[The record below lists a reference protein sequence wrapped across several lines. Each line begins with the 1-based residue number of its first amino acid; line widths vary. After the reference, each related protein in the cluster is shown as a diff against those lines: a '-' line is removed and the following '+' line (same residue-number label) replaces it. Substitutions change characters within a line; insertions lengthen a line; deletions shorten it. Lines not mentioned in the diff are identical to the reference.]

1 MKQLYRVRILPLLLI
16 LLGVPLIVLILILGI
31 LNAYDA
37 PIGEAVEQA
46 FSNSP
51 YDETIQATRL
61 ALAVPLRIIFILLVF
76 FLALVI
82 QQMSTRLAGGVL
94 RIQQKIVALI
104 SAESDTA
111 NEHAWV
117 SHWSPQRVA
126 TIQRMFAGIIS
137 FLAFSTAIYLSVSQ
151 FVEFGGLAIF
161 ATVISTA
168 LGYASRDYI
177 GDLLAG
183 ISNLFEDNLDV
194 GEKIEVK
201 RINNPLQGVVQMVSV
216 RRALLE
222 TPLGDRLMIPHGD
235 IRVFRNFSR
244 AAHSGTRLAIHVTAT
259 DLGRA
264 IELITDVTP
273 PHEDLPDLQAPWRVV
288 CVDGKLG
295 EFVTLEIIAQA
306 PFGRGVALRFQML
319 TFLERTLRENG
330 ITLNIPHD

>member
-1 MKQLYRVRILPLLLI
+1 MKQIYRVRILPLLLI
-16 LLGVPLIVLILILGI
+16 LIGVPLIVFILILGI

-37 PIGEAVEQA
+37 PIGAAVEQA

-61 ALAVPLRIIFILLVF
+61 ALAVPLRIIFILLIF

-82 QQMSTRLAGGVL
+82 QQMSTQLAGGVL
-94 RIQQKIVALI
+94 RIQRKIVAMI
-104 SAESDTA
+104 SAEPDAA

-117 SHWSPQRVA
+117 SHWSPQRVV
-126 TIQRMFAGIIS
+126 TVQRMFAGIIG

-151 FVEFGGLAIF
+151 FIEFGGLAIF

-201 RINNPLQGVVQMVSV
+201 RINNPMQGVVQMVSL

-244 AAHSGTRLAIHVTAT
+244 AAHSGTRIAIHVAAA

-264 IELITDVTP
+264 VELITTTTP
-273 PHEDLPDLQAPWRVV
+273 PHDDLPDLLAPWRVV

-295 EFVTLEIIAQA
+295 ETVTLEIVAKA

-319 TFLERTLRENG
+319 TFLERTLRANN
-330 ITLNIPHD
+330 ISLNVQLD